1 MDDTTRDFPTTVSAA
16 GEDIATVAG
25 FLLGQWIGNQAFGST
40 LMVVADADTL
50 RPDGALVTVE
60 ADLFSVGEEPHSLR
74 ILVTGVRDGEG
85 MRIISADVHA
95 PARLTAVQAVA
106 HHDAA
111 ATTSG

>member
-1 MDDTTRDFPTTVSAA
+1 MDDTTRDFPTTVSAS
-16 GEDIATVAG
+16 GEGIAAVAG
-25 FLLGQWIGNQAFGST
+25 FLLGHWIGDQAFSST

-50 RPDGALVTVE
+50 RLDGALVTVE
-60 ADLFSVGEEPHSLR
+60 ADLFSVGDEPHSLR

-106 HHDAA
+106 HHDGAHP
-111 ATTSG
+111 TTG